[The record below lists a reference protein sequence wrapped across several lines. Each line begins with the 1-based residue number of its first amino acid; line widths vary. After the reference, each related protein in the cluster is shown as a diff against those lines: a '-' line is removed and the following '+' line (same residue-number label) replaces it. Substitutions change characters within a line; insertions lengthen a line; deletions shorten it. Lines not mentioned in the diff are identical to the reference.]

1 MAINFPANPTIGQVY
16 TYSNRSWTWNGEG
29 WQASLGPY
37 NVGPTGPTGA
47 PGTPGGPTGPTGA
60 TGPTGWTGA
69 QGDPSFVP
77 GPTGPTGITGATGPT
92 GWTGPSGGPMGPT
105 GPTGPSGGPMGP
117 TGDTGPT
124 GATGATGPTG
134 ATGDIGP
141 TGPSGGPPG
150 PTGPTGWTGP
160 SGTAGYTRTSFTAT
174 ASQLSFSVT
183 YTVGYIEVF
192 LNGVFLNASDYVATS
207 GTAVVLQSPANAG
220 DIVEVIALNIGSY
233 GAPGAT
239 GAAGSPGP
247 TGPTGAT
254 GPSGGPPGPTGATG
268 ASGTAGATGP
278 TGPTGATGYTG
289 QQGTS
294 GPTGPTGWTGPVGP
308 QGNAGPTG
316 ATGPAGSATPA
327 GSNGQVQFNNS
338 GSLGAYSNFFWD
350 NSNYRLG
357 IGTNAPIYPLHVT
370 YGSGGYCIYGQ
381 GEYGVVGKAKD
392 QFSYGVYGICNNTGI
407 NAYLGWRDTYALY
420 ATGASYLNG
429 KVGIGT
435 TPTNFGLTVDGGS
448 YYGIS
453 ATSSSSVAIYA
464 SGPGGIYGTNGSCN
478 GQIAYSTG
486 GRNYAFYG
494 NGDGYFNG
502 TIGVKTAADNYGIT
516 VDYSGSSYIAIYAK
530 GRDSTA
536 IWGQSYGGGGGVFG
550 KDSGGAYGVLG
561 YSGYGVYAGGNVY
574 TTGTYQSSDAQLK
587 DNVKDI
593 VGGLKLILQIRPVS
607 FDWKEK
613 SSIGISNNG
622 PKHDYGMI
630 AQEIEKILP
639 EVVDNVKVPDFVDN
653 EQQSIEEDLGVVKA
667 VNYSKIIPFL
677 IAAIQDLK
685 KEFDDYKKTHP

>member
-1 MAINFPANPTIGQVY
+1 MAINFPANPSVGQVY

-60 TGPTGWTGA
+60 TGPTGYTGP

-117 TGDTGPT
+117 TGETGPT
-124 GATGATGPTG
+124 GWTGTTGPTG

-220 DIVEVIALNIGSY
+220 DIVEIIALNIGSY
-233 GAPGAT
+233 GAPGPAGAT
-239 GAAGSPGP
+239 GVSGP

-254 GPSGGPPGPTGATG
+254 GPSGGPPGPTGPTGATG
-268 ASGTAGATGP
+268 DAGTTGP

-350 NSNYRLG
+350 NNNYRLG

-464 SGPGGIYGTNGSCN
+464 SGQGGIYGTNGSCN

-486 GRNYAFYG
+486 GNNYAFYG
-494 NGDGYFNG
+494 NGKGYFSDNVGIQTPADG
-502 TIGVKTAADNYGIT
+502 TIRLKVDGGNNYALQANSNSSVSLIGYFGGFGSGT
-516 VDYSGSSYIAIYAK
+516 YGALGWSGSVGI
-530 GRDSTA
+530 RCN
-536 IWGQSYGGGGGVFG
+536 
-550 KDSGGAYGVLG
+550 
-561 YSGYGVYAGGNVY
+561 GNLEY
-574 TTGTYQSSDAQLK
+574 TGSLVPVSDARLK
-587 DNVKDI
+587 ENVLNI
-593 VGGLKLILQIRPVS
+593 PNGLQIIQQLRPVS
-607 FDWKEK
+607 FDWK
-613 SSIGISNNG
+613 SNTSAAQIIGRD
-622 PKHDYGMI
+622 KHDFGLI
-630 AQEIEKILP
+630 AQEVERILP
-639 EVVDNVKVPDFVDN
+639 EIVTTLSSNNSQDDRELTLEETLKEVKGLD
-653 EQQSIEEDLGVVKA
+653 
-667 VNYSKIIPFL
+667 YTKIIPFL